1 MFTLIIPVTGTISKE
16 YILIDPGHGGMDP
29 GCNIGDIKES
39 DIVLEIS
46 YKIKEVFFKIFANQ
60 EKFATLKSGNEN
72 YINGERNNFTI
83 QISVKEKMNKQERLD
98 EIAQKLLNY
107 ELIPSEL
114 TDKEVDEMTE
124 WFTQD
129 IKEKDKELEKI
140 KNHILSIKRQIEDL

>member
-1 MFTLIIPVTGTISKE
+1 MKNNKFF
-16 YILIDPGHGGMDP
+16 
-29 GCNIGDIKES
+29 
-39 DIVLEIS
+39 
-46 YKIKEVFFKIFANQ
+46 YKIKEVFFKIFANK
-60 EKFATLKSGNEN
+60 EKFTTLNSVNEN

-83 QISVKEKMNKQERLD
+83 QISVKEKMKKQVRLD
-98 EIAQKLLNY
+98 ETAQKLLNY

-129 IKEKDKELEKI
+129 IEEKDKELEKI